1 MNAAFERFLAGD
13 DGLAALLQAQPGY
26 LPPAHMDT
34 WFAQAAQQAERA
46 RNSAA
51 QDAAEREPFAS
62 MDAAV
67 VASATQSDR
76 NQAAPPAAGV
86 RDAAMQETAQFKRPV
101 SMDAPLAASTAQFD
115 QTQVTPPTEGVRDA
129 AMQETAQSEPP
140 ASMDARFFAAAVQA
154 DRPHTATPTDD
165 SRDTTAQQFEPPSS
179 MAAVF
184 AAAAAQADL
193 SQAARRAAI
202 QERLGAGE
210 DAAQALGAP
219 VQDATRAWLQQLPSA
234 TGSNSTDGDARYR
247 HDGAEAAASADDSQP
262 AAQVANTEVSGP
274 AAGDSTRSAGQATA
288 TAERTT
294 NATTLDAAAA
304 ADALHAATPA
314 VRRARRQRWMPALA
328 LAASVTLAVGVGL
341 HWQATAPL
349 PAPPVE
355 AARVAVQ
362 EPADQLNE
370 SQSAPVAASPAGS
383 DSASAF
389 EDGLVAER
397 SPAPPPLASMPP
409 PVSAKPSAA
418 FAAPPSPAPSA
429 SPAPPAPP
437 APMAALPEPM
447 VAAPA
452 PPMPAAPMA
461 AIANADVDATQ
472 PLSAERESVA
482 TTNRSAQQTTH
493 ERPNAAAPPSAHV
506 PGAPLPAIDTRQRSL
521 AEAGKSPPSIQADSA
536 TPAAQPSGLLSRTP
550 PKTAPLKAPAAQ
562 QRQADDAAAMPD
574 EATAAPAAASQPI
587 STSRLAT
594 SDSAQQ
600 RAASA
605 AAAQL
610 LPLSSAPGDWI
621 DRHLHAG
628 HRAPTRLRL
637 EAATPD
643 APEVRRWVDQ
653 LRTACRDRGWSTQI
667 EIAPNA
673 QLPADRLRIE
683 VQAALSTD

>member
-26 LPPAHMDT
+26 LPPARMDA

-46 RNSAA
+46 RNTAA
-51 QDAAEREPFAS
+51 QDAEQREPLAS
-62 MDAAV
+62 MDAA
-67 VASATQSDR
+67 AFALAAQSEQT
-76 NQAAPPAAGV
+76 QAAPPAEGA
-86 RDAAMQETAQFKRPV
+86 RDAAMQETAQF
-101 SMDAPLAASTAQFD
+101 
-115 QTQVTPPTEGVRDA
+115 
-129 AMQETAQSEPP
+129 EPP
-140 ASMDARFFAAAVQA
+140 ASMDAPFFASAAQA
-154 DRPHTATPTDD
+154 DSPSTATPADG
-165 SRDTTAQQFEPPSS
+165 SRNTTAQQFEPPSS

-202 QERLGAGE
+202 QGRLGAGE

-219 VQDATRAWLQQLPSA
+219 VQDATRAWLQQLPPA
-234 TGSNSTDGDARYR
+234 TGSDFTDGDARYR

-262 AAQVANTEVSGP
+262 AAQAANAEVSGP
-274 AAGDSTRSAGQATA
+274 AAGDSTQSVAQAMA
-288 TAERTT
+288 TAEVTT
-294 NATTLDAAAA
+294 NATTPDAAAA

-314 VRRARRQRWMPALA
+314 ARRARRQRWMPALA

-349 PAPPVE
+349 PAPPME

-362 EPADQLNE
+362 EPADQPNE
-370 SQSAPVAASPAGS
+370 SQAAPMPASPAKS
-383 DSASAF
+383 DSGSAF
-389 EDGLVAER
+389 EGDLVAKR
-397 SPAPPPLASMPP
+397 SPVPTPLASMPP

-437 APMAALPEPM
+437 APAAALPEPM

-472 PLSAERESVA
+472 TLSAERESVA
-482 TTNRSAQQTTH
+482 IANGSAQQTTQ
-493 ERPNAAAPPSAHV
+493 ERPKVAPAPSAHV
-506 PGAPLPAIDTRQRSL
+506 PGAPLLAIDTQQRSL
-521 AEAGKSPPSIQADSA
+521 AEAGKPTPFIPADSA
-536 TPAAQPSGLLSRTP
+536 TPATQPSGLLSRTP

-562 QRQADDAAAMPD
+562 RRQADDAAAMSG
-574 EATAAPAAASQPI
+574 EAAAAPASQPI
-587 STSRLAT
+587 SASRLAT
-594 SDSAQQ
+594 SDTAQQ

-621 DRHLHAG
+621 GRHLRAG
-628 HRAPTRLRL
+628 HRAPTRLHL

-643 APEVRRWVDQ
+643 APDVRRWVDQ
-653 LRTACRDRGWSTQI
+653 LRTICRDRGWSTQI
-667 EIAPNA
+667 EIAPNT

-683 VQAALSTD
+683 VQVTVSTD